1 MRGFRGLRL
10 PSGVASS
17 LGVRAGEK
25 VVAWG
30 SNTESGKATYAI
42 ATSRAL
48 YVLSERIPW
57 HRISR
62 ASWAEPVLEVA
73 VLADEDRP
81 GRTLRIELDAA
92 RDLPPAVHDRVDDSV
107 MISERVEFTES
118 AGARMVAR
126 RDSEDASIHW
136 SVVFDAGLDPA
147 NPDLRAAA
155 DEALDRL
162 RVSLGI

>member
-1 MRGFRGLRL
+1 MRGLRGRRL
-10 PSGVASS
+10 PSGVAAA
-17 LGVRAGEK
+17 LGVRPGEK

-30 SNTESGKATYAI
+30 SDTELGETVHAI

-57 HRISR
+57 HRIGR
-62 ASWAEPVLEVA
+62 ASWADPVLEVA
-73 VLADEDRP
+73 VLADGDRL
-81 GRTLRIELDAA
+81 GRTLRIHLDDA
-92 RDLPPAVHDRVDDSV
+92 RDLPPAVHDRVTDSV
-107 MISERVEFTES
+107 MISERVEFTDT

-126 RDSEDASIHW
+126 RDSDNDSIHW
-136 SVVFDAGLDPA
+136 SVVYDPGLDTT
-147 NPDLRAAA
+147 NPELRATA